1 MSSLRTEVRFAVR
14 GMTCENCQK
23 RIEAALKETPGV
35 LSAAVSLKKG
45 QAEAVYEKDRITEGE
60 IIRVI
65 GRLGYAAER
74 MRDRAP
80 FPRRELGLLLLILFL
95 YLFTDRMG
103 MLNLFAPSQLAE
115 KNMSYAVLFMIGLL
129 SSVHCIAM
137 CGGIN
142 LSQCLPRETAVFS
155 GSVQP
160 VPRTSFAPAVSYN
173 FGRVLSYTAAGA
185 ALGAAGMMAGGGS
198 TEIPTGMQGLLKLF
212 AGIIMVIMG
221 INMLGILPWLRAFRL
236 PALRFPARM
245 IHKSRASARGPFVI
259 GILNGLM
266 PCGPLQAMQI
276 AALVSGSPLRGALS
290 MLFFSLGT
298 VPLMLGFGSAVS
310 LLGHRFTRQIMTAG
324 AVLVTVLG
332 LAMAAQ
338 GVSLGGSLDMQ
349 HLGFLYFVL
358 TSAAMISILPM
369 IRKPLRILACVLLLS
384 AGGMRIFMMSGT
396 AANVPAPAA
405 PEEISSVPAAGG
417 TVQEIRSTLS
427 ARQYPAII
435 VQKGVPVRWIIDAPE
450 GSINGCNYKMLLR
463 PFGQTVS
470 LQEGENIIEFT
481 PSESGSFDYS
491 CWMGMVYGNV
501 TVVE

>member
-160 VPRTSFAPAVSYN
+160 VPCLSLYWGLPWRHSAGDQEHAFCTAVSCHY
-173 FGRVLSYTAAGA
+173 R
-185 ALGAAGMMAGGGS
+185 
-198 TEIPTGMQGLLKLF
+198 TERC
-212 AGIIMVIMG
+212 A
-221 INMLGILPWLRAFRL
+221 
-236 PALRFPARM
+236 
-245 IHKSRASARGPFVI
+245 
-259 GILNGLM
+259 
-266 PCGPLQAMQI
+266 GPL
-276 AALVSGSPLRGALS
+276 
-290 MLFFSLGT
+290 
-298 VPLMLGFGSAVS
+298 
-310 LLGHRFTRQIMTAG
+310 
-324 AVLVTVLG
+324 
-332 LAMAAQ
+332 
-338 GVSLGGSLDMQ
+338 
-349 HLGFLYFVL
+349 
-358 TSAAMISILPM
+358 
-369 IRKPLRILACVLLLS
+369 
-384 AGGMRIFMMSGT
+384 
-396 AANVPAPAA
+396 
-405 PEEISSVPAAGG
+405 
-417 TVQEIRSTLS
+417 
-427 ARQYPAII
+427 
-435 VQKGVPVRWIIDAPE
+435 
-450 GSINGCNYKMLLR
+450 
-463 PFGQTVS
+463 
-470 LQEGENIIEFT
+470 
-481 PSESGSFDYS
+481 DY
-491 CWMGMVYGNV
+491 
-501 TVVE
+501 